1 MGSVLNALK
10 HSASTT
16 TLTTGA
22 TALVIASPE
31 RIAIDPF
38 LGSSAADATTEPGLF
53 VYLRSERKSSVVEHV
68 DLSTRTSTDRK
79 AGGGLLCKPYSR

>member
-16 TLTTGA
+16 TLSTGTTA
-22 TALVIASPE
+22 RVIASPE

-38 LGSSAADATTEPGLF
+38 PESSAADATRKLGLF

-68 DLSTRTSTDRK
+68 DLSTRTSTYRK
-79 AGGGLLCKPYSR
+79 AGGGLLGKPYSR